1 MTQSSGK
8 DCFKLLLALLRLSET
23 DGQVLLAQS
32 AADKIEGVLG
42 KLLSPGHEI
51 IPTVAKEMYS
61 SNLLPLHVYCRKLE
75 IASAKNNICINT
87 V

>member
-8 DCFKLLLALLRLSET
+8 VCFKLLLALPRLSET

-61 SNLLPLHVYCRKLE
+61 SNLLPLHVYC
-75 IASAKNNICINT
+75 
-87 V
+87 

>member
-8 DCFKLLLALLRLSET
+8 DCFKLLALLRLSDT

-51 IPTVAKEMYS
+51 IPTATKEMYS
-61 SNLLPLHVYCRKLE
+61 GNLLPLHVHCRELE
-75 IASAKNNICINT
+75 IASAENNICINT